1 MASIKKI
8 LAYVTPDKNAGFF
21 DLVVAY
27 DSEVDA
33 IATYTEISPFE
44 MKEVI
49 YGAVFTRAPKDL
61 KNTAIFIGGSD
72 FWKCYELLKTS
83 IKIFENLPK
92 DLRVSVAFDP
102 DGACTTAAACVIK
115 IKSSIEISGKNSVIL
130 AGTGP
135 VGQSTAIFLAKENS
149 NVAITSRK
157 FERAKEITEKLNR
170 EYKISISPLQA
181 SNEKETER
189 VISNADIVISTGPE
203 GVRTLRKELWMK
215 FPELK
220 ILADVNAV
228 PPLGI
233 EGVQANDNSTERD
246 GKICFGAFSIG
257 NLKMKIHSKL
267 MKIIFEEK
275 DIYDAEKIYE
285 IAKSFT

>member
-1 MASIKKI
+1 MTSIKKI
-8 LAYVTPDKNAGFF
+8 LAYVTPEKHVGFF

-33 IATYTEISPFE
+33 VATYTEISPTE
-44 MKEVI
+44 MKDVI

-61 KNTAIFIGGSD
+61 KNTAIFIGGHN
-72 FWKCYELLKTS
+72 FWECYELLKTS
-83 IKIFENLPK
+83 IKIFENLPR

-102 DGACTTAAACVIK
+102 NGACTTAAACVIK
-115 IKSSIEISGKNSVIL
+115 IKKTIEISGKNSVIL

-149 NVAITSRK
+149 NVVITSRK
-157 FERAKEITEKLNR
+157 FERAKEVTDRLYG
-170 EYKISISPLQA
+170 EYGISVLPMQA
-181 SNEKETER
+181 SNEKETEK

-203 GVRTLRKELWMK
+203 GITTLKRKSWMK
-215 FPELK
+215 SPKLRV
-220 ILADVNAV
+220 LVDVNAV

-233 EGVQANDNSTERD
+233 EGVQLMDNAKERN
-246 GKICFGAFSIG
+246 GKFCFGAFSIG

-267 MKIIFEEK
+267 MKIIFENRG
-275 DIYDAEKIYE
+275 IYDTGRIYE
-285 IAKSFT
+285 IAKIFI